1 MELIERIEQI
11 IKYKQLSVSGF
22 EKKISASDGVIRR
35 AIRNKSDIYS
45 RFLVEIT
52 DKFPD
57 VSAEWLLREEGEII
71 RTATDNLPRKPDKQL
86 DNGVIIEL
94 MHQIS
99 DLAREN
105 GQLKA
110 ENEMLK
116 KENAHLERVASAAHA
131 TAATA

>member
-1 MELIERIEQI
+1 MNERLRQFIEYLGISIRNFEQKISVSNGLIARFLSKNTTIQSDVLSKICDTFSNLNPDWLLTGKGEMLRGSVSEAPPDNTLSVLLERIE
-11 IKYKQLSVSGF
+11 
-22 EKKISASDGVIRR
+22 
-35 AIRNKSDIYS
+35 
-45 RFLVEIT
+45 
-52 DKFPD
+52 
-57 VSAEWLLREEGEII
+57 
-71 RTATDNLPRKPDKQL
+71 
-86 DNGVIIEL
+86 
-94 MHQIS
+94 